1 MKLLSY
7 EIQTKESA
15 EVVMYISKTLEP
27 FVERNHVAICEGV
40 QRLDQQEHVCKCSF
54 SNKQSNMWLL

>member
-40 QRLDQQEHVCKCSF
+40 QRLDQQEHYI
-54 SNKQSNMWLL
+54 